1 MQMEKKGS
9 RKKMKNPNRSRII
22 ALACCVLLLVSA
34 LISGGFA
41 KYTTQVQSS
50 GEGLPFKAQ
59 LFDESQGGEFKLE
72 ELEGTMEADGAQN
85 NMGDDTVLANTYYMI
100 PGTQIYKYP
109 YISYQH
115 KTDIPAYLYLV
126 VEGSEPVDGEFTYG
140 IPESWKKID
149 GATTVAGA
157 YVLLDTDTDG
167 SVKDTPMVLNKDV
180 ETVAAIV
187 TLDFGAADKWVNIL
201 KLQKMTENKEIS
213 FTAYAIQAPAPKAT
227 VADATSVWNTNKNGS
242 DKILIDSTAKV
253 TNTFTPGSV
262 TASIVENG
270 EPVEGETSVS
280 AKNSITVK
288 NAGNVPALVRAKL
301 VVNWIKL
308 GEDGKPVRD
317 EAGTPII
324 IANPVGT
331 DGNPLT
337 ITPSYSSDWT
347 TNLGDGY
354 CYYNDYVAAG
364 ATTTDLLAAAI
375 TAPTNTPAGYAMQVE
390 VITEAMQATGYN
402 DPRNPVDG
410 TGTDANSAMYLA
422 WNHFFNGSTWQ

>member
-1 MQMEKKGS
+1 MQTEKKGS
-9 RKKMKNPNRSRII
+9 RKKMKNSNRSRII
-22 ALACCVLLLVSA
+22 ALACCVVLLVSA
-34 LISGGFA
+34 LIGGGMA
-41 KYTTQVQSS
+41 KYVTQKQSS
-50 GEGLPFKAQ
+50 GEGETFNAR
-59 LFDESQGGEFKLE
+59 LFDEETKEFRLVEYNKTTNKD
-72 ELEGTMEADGAQN
+72 GSSGMGADE
-85 NMGDDTVLANTYYMI
+85 VLSNDYYMI
-100 PGTQIYKYP
+100 PGTAILKLP
-109 YISYQH
+109 MVSWKN
-115 KTDIPAYLYLV
+115 KTSIPAYLYLL
-126 VEGSEPVDGEFTYG
+126 VEGDDSKLNEFEYG
-140 IPESWKKID
+140 IDSNIWLKID
-149 GATTVAGA
+149 GEEGTTGLYAFCDGGTVPKKLDETDPVKAGIQVIA
-157 YVLLDTDTDG
+157 PENDLWYVFIT
-167 SVKDTPMVLNKDV
+167 
-180 ETVAAIV
+180 
-187 TLDFGAADKWVNIL
+187 
-201 KLQKMTENKEIS
+201 KLQELEAPKTLS
-213 FTAYAIQAPAPKAT
+213 FTAYAIQAPGDTAT
-227 VADATSVWNTNKNGS
+227 VADAKAVWDANKDGS
-242 DKILIDSTAKV
+242 DKILIDTTAKV
-253 TNTFTPGSV
+253 VNTFTPGSV

-288 NAGNVPALVRAKL
+288 NTGNVPALVRAKL

-308 GEDGKPVRD
+308 GEDSKPVRD
-317 EAGTPII
+317 EDGTPVI

-364 ATTTDLLAAAI
+364 AATTDLLAAAI

-402 DPRNPVDG
+402 YPRNPVDG

>member
-50 GEGLPFKAQ
+50 GDGLPFKAQ
-59 LFDESQGGEFKLE
+59 LFDETKGDETGYFQLVEYNKTTNKDGSTSMG
-72 ELEGTMEADGAQN
+72 ADE
-85 NMGDDTVLANTYYMI
+85 VLSNDYYMI
-100 PGTQIYKYP
+100 PGTAILKLP
-109 YISYQH
+109 MVKWTN
-115 KTDIPAYLYLV
+115 KTSIPAYLYLV
-126 VEGSEPVDGEFTYG
+126 VEGDDSKLKEFEYG
-140 IPESWKKID
+140 IDSAWIKID
-149 GATTVAGA
+149 GQDKTTGIYAFGNGGDSPEKIDENREANAGISA
-157 YVLLDTDTDG
+157 IAPVKGLWYVFITELQ
-167 SVKDTPMVLNKDV
+167 
-180 ETVAAIV
+180 
-187 TLDFGAADKWVNIL
+187 
-201 KLQKMTENKEIS
+201 KLQETKTLS
-213 FTAYAIQAPAPKAT
+213 FTAYAIQAPGAT
-227 VADATSVWNTNKNGS
+227 ASVEDAYAVWNANKNGS
-242 DKILIDSTAKV
+242 DKILIDTTAKV
-253 TNTFTPGSV
+253 VNTFTPGSV

-288 NAGNVPALVRAKL
+288 NTGNVPALVRAKL

-317 EAGTPII
+317 EAGTPVI

-364 ATTTDLLAAAI
+364 AATTDLLAAAI